1 MVDAISSVNSLNSKR
16 CERPQ
21 VAFKGEQAPV
31 DMEQKPDTFEKENEV
46 TQTTEEKQGMST
58 GKKVAI
64 GIGSLLALVA
74 AGFGIKK
81 GLDIKAAN
89 KALKEA
95 ANAVGIEDVNVY
107 KTIKSAFG
115 NISACEYE
123 KLDYS
128 DVISKVKDLYKQGKI
143 EIGDKLVIMPNSM
156 LAKIFEEAKLKVNVP
171 ENAIAIAIESASGKE
186 FKYQEFIM
194 NKGLTDG
201 FKDLLPK
208 DKNYVQLF
216 TE

>member
-1 MVDAISSVNSLNSKR
+1 MVEAISSVNSLNSKR
-16 CERPQ
+16 CEKPQ
-21 VAFKGEQAPV
+21 LAFKGEQAPV
-31 DMEQKPDTFEKENEV
+31 DMEQKPDTFEKENQVAEI
-46 TQTTEEKQGMST
+46 TEEKQGMST

-64 GIGSLLALVA
+64 GVGSLLALVA
-74 AGFGIKK
+74 TGFGIKK

-95 ANAVGIEDVNVY
+95 AQAVGIEDVNVY

-115 NISACEYE
+115 NISACEHG

-186 FKYQEFIM
+186 LKYQEFIM
-194 NKGLTDG
+194 NKGLSDG

-216 TE
+216 AE